1 MNLQDWSLWVF
12 IVMCMHVSNFMVNS
26 FYRRPSCN
34 TDSHYKNIAVLRPSM
49 FKMKIPWLLI
59 WYIYIKMSLVN
70 CLVQERL
77 KRRNTLG
84 CLDQNAAQN
93 SKYAR
98 PDPQSHHNPQPQN
111 SSSSGTLNM
120 IPPWNIHTVKQ
131 SMPRSCSNGCSLNWF
146 TPSEFFQFS
155 QLAN

>member
-1 MNLQDWSLWVF
+1 MYYRNSHCRELPLSYPYNEISYTGKISLYWIKPQNL
-12 IVMCMHVSNFMVNS
+12 
-26 FYRRPSCN
+26 
-34 TDSHYKNIAVLRPSM
+34 
-49 FKMKIPWLLI
+49 
-59 WYIYIKMSLVN
+59 IKPDN
-70 CLVQERL
+70 YNEQERF

-84 CLDQNAAQN
+84 CLDQYAAQN

-98 PDPQSHHNPQPQN
+98 PQIPSHPQPQR

-146 TPSEFFQFS
+146 IPSEFFQFS
-155 QLAN
+155 QLTNSLVSLKNANDVHNNWVWN